1 MRTTNR
7 EVPPGTPNF
16 RSVQQRKRKRTA
28 NTDESENTQTR
39 SSTMNNT
46 STSVPLSKA
55 DENALPK
62 RVKNR
67 GYKFTSQE
75 SNQTTVNNIMGG
87 SDSITATGKRKIST
101 TIDVD
106 DSTPS
111 SYSGNQNSSKRR
123 NLSDITNICPTVS
136 NLQSNL
142 QTPFTSGGCVSK
154 ISTNALS
161 DKGKVVARD
170 NKIKSNTRTNSCR
183 KTLNHNLLVV

>member
-1 MRTTNR
+1 M
-7 EVPPGTPNF
+7 F
-16 RSVQQRKRKRTA
+16 MKLA
-28 NTDESENTQTR
+28 
-39 SSTMNNT
+39 
-46 STSVPLSKA
+46 
-55 DENALPK
+55 
-62 RVKNR
+62 
-67 GYKFTSQE
+67 QE

-154 ISTNALS
+154 ISTN
-161 DKGKVVARD
+161 GI
-170 NKIKSNTRTNSCR
+170 IKNIQICAYSFVCFFNCLTGRLTSVSFVR
-183 KTLNHNLLVV
+183 